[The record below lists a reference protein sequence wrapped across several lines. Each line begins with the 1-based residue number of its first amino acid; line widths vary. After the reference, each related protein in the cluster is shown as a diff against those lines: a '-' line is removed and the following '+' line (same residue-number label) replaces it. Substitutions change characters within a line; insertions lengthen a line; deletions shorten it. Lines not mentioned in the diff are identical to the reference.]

1 MAESHH
7 VFGEAA
13 IKVGLGSAGALQTL
27 GFSVDG
33 VDIEEY
39 RPVVPIYDDRAGPE
53 TPTDEQQFPSY
64 GYIAA
69 QLIWWDSTVLSNVFV
84 RADNGT
90 TEGVNAGA
98 GVLFGAGGKYYRLLI
113 DVPTVS
119 PTNELPF
126 NFLSSRLEGKPTRT
140 KVGSKTYIWTIRWFA
155 VGFFTS
161 TSASGSVLYNRVNT

>member
-13 IKVGLGSAGALQTL
+13 IEVGLGSASALQVL

-33 VDIEEY
+33 VDIEIH
-39 RPVVPIYDDRAGPE
+39 RPVVPIYDDRAGPQ
-53 TPTDEQQFPSY
+53 TPTDEQQFPAY
-64 GYIAA
+64 AYVAA
-69 QLIWWDSTVLSNVFV
+69 QLIWWDDTIRANVFT

-98 GVLFGAGGKYYRLLI
+98 GVLFGAGSKYYRLLI
-113 DVPTVS
+113 NVPTVS
-119 PTNELPF
+119 PTNEQPW
-126 NFLSSRLEGKPTRT
+126 NWPNARLEGKPTRT
-140 KVGSKTYIWTIRWFA
+140 KVGSKAYIWTMRWFC
-155 VGFFTS
+155 VGWFST